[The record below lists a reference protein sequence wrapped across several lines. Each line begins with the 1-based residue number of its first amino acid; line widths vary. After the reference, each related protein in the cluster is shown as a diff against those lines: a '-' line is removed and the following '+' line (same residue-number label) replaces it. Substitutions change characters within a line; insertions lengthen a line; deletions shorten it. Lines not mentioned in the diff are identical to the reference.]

1 MLIVLLPLVKAWPW
15 ETREHHDVGKQ
26 RCEQLALRPGAANK
40 QWPSLVLPSVKGSA
54 MVVMS
59 GNGDSQQVCHQRWSQ
74 FFPITTHAAA
84 NRSFNHSFESFDVIV
99 DCGAERPVEL
109 FGAYFAMLGPGGHYI
124 IDDAQHASFEL
135 RNHPLLALRANN
147 DGIDSILE
155 RCVWSWLVHGVR
167 QVNSGDGL
175 QASLV
180 VRKSDARELPGTIE
194 TKAMARDD
202 GRGANPRGQHVSTF
216 LGALFQHHRTDKF
229 RHRYDQSYALLF
241 EPLYK
246 DSVQRMMELGVGNG
260 HCPSLRAWLDYFNT
274 AQVYG
279 YDKRKYN
286 LDVDLLSQ
294 SRLTIKTNVRTRQS
308 TRERRTTAEVD
319 AAWVATNVPKE
330 FDVIIDDGCH
340 HAFCQLTALK
350 MFWPQLRKG
359 GLYIIEDLWTYS
371 DGLPHHNE
379 GFIVGAKS
387 QPGFRSTDP
396 QDHPLLNHSLLT
408 EDKAAR
414 SIFRENTWSW
424 MISGLDPMK
433 KFVAKEQFVNGVRG
447 YSAIMVI
454 RKEC

>member
-1 MLIVLLPLVKAWPW
+1 
-15 ETREHHDVGKQ
+15 
-26 RCEQLALRPGAANK
+26 
-40 QWPSLVLPSVKGSA
+40 

-84 NRSFNHSFESFDVIV
+84 NRSFNHSFESFGVIV

-202 GRGANPRGQHVSTF
+202 GRGANPRGQPATF
-216 LGALFQHHRTDKF
+216 LGAISAPPNRQVPSSLRPELRATL
-229 RHRYDQSYALLF
+229 RAA
-241 EPLYK
+241 
-246 DSVQRMMELGVGNG
+246 VQGQCAADDGTGRRQWTL
-260 HCPSLRAWLDYFNT
+260 PITRAWLDYFNT

-286 LDVDLLSQ
+286 LGVDLLSQ
-294 SRLTIKTNVRTRQS
+294 SRLTIKTSVRTRQS